1 MKELKGLF
9 YTSICL
15 LLVKFLKFIECDTR
29 TEVQDIRGMFF
40 RFFDS
45 LEMNGERVSY
55 RQVRDELMNGNSIC
69 KKWAVV
75 IDKLYDE
82 LY

>member
-9 YTSICL
+9 YTRICL
-15 LLVKFLKFIECDTR
+15 LLVKFLKFIEWDMR
-29 TEVQDIRGMFF
+29 TEGQDIRGMFF
-40 RFFDS
+40 RFFNS
-45 LEMNGERVSY
+45 LEMDGERVSY
-55 RQVRDELMNGNSIC
+55 RQFRDKLMNGNSIC
-69 KKWAVV
+69 KKWAVA